1 MTGRGRAAANARGR
15 DVGAEAEA
23 KRARRAVAKAERERR
38 GRRARLVSRGKVA
51 AFVLVLA
58 AATGVLAVG
67 LVRDVQPSGVAFA
80 GDLRRGGTLEEL
92 RLPKLESDGVVEY
105 ADYADRPL
113 VINFFASWCPFCIA
127 EMPDF
132 ERVHRLLGDEV
143 AFLGVSQS
151 DPRSASIDLARE
163 TGITYDTAIDER
175 GEFFRAAGGQG
186 MPTTIFVRPGGEIA
200 EVWVG
205 PLTADALQELVAE
218 HFGVI
223 A

>member
-15 DVGAEAEA
+15 DVGAED
-23 KRARRAVAKAERERR
+23 KRARRAVAKAGR
-38 GRRARLVSRGKVA
+38 GRRARLVTRGRVV

-58 AATGVLAVG
+58 AATVVLAVG

-92 RLPKLESDGVVEY
+92 RLQQLESDGVVEY

-163 TGITYDTAIDER
+163 TGITYDTAIDEQ
-175 GEFFRAAGGQG
+175 GEFFRAVGGQG

-218 HFGVI
+218 HFGVV

>member
-1 MTGRGRAAANARGR
+1 MSGSGDARATGRAP
-15 DVGAEAEA
+15 DLKAEA
-23 KRARRAVAKAERERR
+23 KRGRRAAAKVALARRA
-38 GRRARLVSRGKVA
+38 RRARLVTRAKVA
-51 AFVLVLA
+51 ALALVLVVA
-58 AATGVLAVG
+58 GVALAVG
-67 LVRDVQPSGVAFA
+67 LVRDLRPSGVAFA

-92 RLPKLESDGVVEY
+92 RLPQLEGDGAIDY
-105 ADYADRPL
+105 ADYADHPL

-132 ERVHRLLGDEV
+132 ERVHRLLGEDV

-151 DPRSASIDLARE
+151 DARGASIDLARE

-175 GEFFRAAGGQG
+175 GEFFRAVGGQG

-200 EVWVG
+200 DVWVG
-205 PLTADALQELVAE
+205 PLSADGLQERVADL
-218 HFGVI
+218 FGIV